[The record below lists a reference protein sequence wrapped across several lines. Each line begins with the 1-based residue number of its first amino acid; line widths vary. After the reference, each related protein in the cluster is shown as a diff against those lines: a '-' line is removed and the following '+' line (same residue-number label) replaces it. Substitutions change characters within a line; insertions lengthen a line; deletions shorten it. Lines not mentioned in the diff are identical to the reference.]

1 MPEGTV
7 AFDVAV
13 PVDRAWAFLSD
24 MRKVGTC
31 VPGVEAIEVVDER
44 HAKWTLKVKIGPLSQ
59 TVHVDTETLEQIIP
73 SRARFR
79 GVADNMEML
88 GTIELAPAGGAT
100 HITYTM
106 VATAKGPLARIM
118 DNFMKSRLKQ
128 QSEEFAANVK
138 KALEGAAAD

>member
-7 AFDVAV
+7 TFDVRV

-31 VPGVEAIEVVDER
+31 VPGVEAIEVIDDR
-44 HAKWTLKVKIGPLSQ
+44 RAKWTLKVKIGPLSQ
-59 TVHVDTETLEQIIP
+59 RIQVDTETIEQVPP

-88 GTIELAPAGGAT
+88 GTIELAPAGDAT
-100 HITYTM
+100 RIKYTM
-106 VATAKGPLARIM
+106 AATAKGPLARII
-118 DNFMKSRLKQ
+118 DNMMKSRLKQ
-128 QSEEFAANVK
+128 QSDEFAANVK
-138 KALEGAAAD
+138 KALEV

>member
-1 MPEGTV
+1 MPEGNVT
-7 AFDVAV
+7 FDVHV
-13 PVDRAWAFLSD
+13 PVERAWAFLSD
-24 MRKVGTC
+24 MQKVGSC
-31 VPGVEAIEVVDER
+31 VPGVEAIQLVDER
-44 HAKWTLKVKIGPLSQ
+44 HANWTLKVKIGPFSQ
-59 TVHVDTETLEQIIP
+59 TIHVETETLEQIPP

-88 GTIELAPAGGAT
+88 GTIELSPAGDTT

-138 KALEGAAAD
+138 KALEG